1 MDSSIIIMTAIGVIA
16 GAVVMLFITKV
27 LLRSRTKN
35 ILEDARKEAES
46 MKRTK
51 MLETKEKC
59 IQMKS
64 EMEQQINA
72 RYSKLQSAES
82 KAQQRES
89 QLNQQQQELQRKKS
103 EVDAQKVNLESQ
115 LEKVEK
121 KKSEVEKIYKAQVE
135 KLEKLSGLSAEE
147 AKERLVETLK
157 DEAKTQAASY
167 INDIM
172 DEAKLTANKE
182 AKRIVIQT
190 IQRVA
195 TETTIENA
203 VTVFHIESDEMKGRI
218 IGREG

>member
-89 QLNQQQQELQRKKS
+89 QLNQQQQELQRK
-103 EVDAQKVNLESQ
+103 
-115 LEKVEK
+115 
-121 KKSEVEKIYKAQVE
+121 
-135 KLEKLSGLSAEE
+135 
-147 AKERLVETLK
+147 
-157 DEAKTQAASY
+157 
-167 INDIM
+167 
-172 DEAKLTANKE
+172 
-182 AKRIVIQT
+182 
-190 IQRVA
+190 RV
-195 TETTIENA
+195 
-203 VTVFHIESDEMKGRI
+203 R
-218 IGREG
+218 

>member
-1 MDSSIIIMTAIGVIA
+1 MESSIIIMAAAGVVV
-16 GAVVMLFITKV
+16 GAVLMLLITKV
-27 LLRSRTKN
+27 FLRTKTKN

-46 MKRTK
+46 MKRSK

-89 QLNQQQQELQRKKS
+89 QLNQQQQELQRKKG
-103 EVDAQKVNLESQ
+103 EVEQQKVNLESQ
-115 LEKVEK
+115 LDKVEK
-121 KKSEVEKIYKAQVE
+121 KKVEIEKVYKAQVE

-147 AKERLVETLK
+147 AKDRLVETLK

-218 IGREG
+218 IGR

>member
-1 MDSSIIIMTAIGVIA
+1 MDSGIIIMTAVGVIA
-16 GAVVMLFITKV
+16 GAVLMLFITKV

-103 EVDAQKVNLESQ
+103 EVDAQKVNLEAQ

-121 KKSEVEKIYKAQVE
+121 KKGEIDKIYKAQVE

-147 AKERLVETLK
+147 AKDRLVETLK

-218 IGREG
+218 IGRE